1 MCSYLQIIYVGCILK
16 NAKIILNII
25 IYSFVITSVLL
36 FANTGYVNK
45 YIVALMQ
52 CIIVA
57 LIAITMVFKIAKL
70 QVKDYLSP
78 GIFLMLFI
86 SAYYIF
92 NILNYL
98 IAISL
103 YGDEPNEIAMVGW
116 INIIS
121 LLSIICGYLVVRK
134 KDNYWGNYTWKGN
147 INNTKSYFMI
157 AFLLIVSLTASS
169 RLYLGYKYLHV
180 GSIQKMR
187 TIYSTES
194 SGLIWLG
201 IKQLYHVAGISLLL
215 LFKFN
220 KKQTAFG
227 KKLLL
232 LLLILFSLFLFSLY
246 GGRWLP
252 FSLLL
257 FLILL
262 RNKFKAKINVNALI
276 IGSLSLIILSSGYAA
291 YRYNSL
297 FNRKIETRDLIDSYF
312 RQSSGENAELAR
324 TLTYFSR
331 GELQKVL
338 NADFMNHGI
347 PTPIFNLLFDRSK
360 EEFFYYPSF
369 GAYLTSTQN
378 RATAGGLRISV
389 FGELFLAYGYVGLV
403 IGGLIIGIILKYL
416 DRFYLSNNPVKWY
429 ISVFA
434 TIQLIY
440 IYLIGLPQV
449 FAAIQLTVLA
459 CFFIQLII
467 NKKPS

>member
-1 MCSYLQIIYVGCILK
+1 LK

-36 FANTGYVNK
+36 FANTGYINK

-57 LIAITMVFKIAKL
+57 LIAITMVLKIAKL

-78 GIFLMLFI
+78 GIFFMLFI

-134 KDNYWGNYTWKGN
+134 KDNYWSKYIWNGN
-147 INNTKSYFMI
+147 IDNTISYFII
-157 AFLLIVSLTASS
+157 AFLLIVSLVASNK
-169 RLYLGYKYLHV
+169 LYLGYNLLFDSV
-180 GSIQKMR
+180 SIQNMR
-187 TIYSTES
+187 IAYSAES

-220 KKQTAFG
+220 KKRTAFV
-227 KKLLL
+227 KKILL
-232 LLLILFSLFLFSLY
+232 LLLILSSLFFFSLY

-257 FLILL
+257 FLVLL

-297 FNRKIETRDLIDSYF
+297 FNRKMETRDLIDSYF

-331 GELQKVL
+331 GEMQKVL
-338 NADFMNHGI
+338 NADLMAHGI

-369 GAYLTSTQN
+369 GSYLARTQN
-378 RATAGGLRISV
+378 RVTAGGLRISL
-389 FGELFLAYGYVGLV
+389 FGELFLAYGYVGLM
-403 IGGLIIGIILKYL
+403 IGGLFIGIILKYL

-429 ISVFA
+429 ISIFA
-434 TIQLIY
+434 IIQLIY

-449 FAAIQLTVLA
+449 LAAIQLTVLA
-459 CFFIQLII
+459 CFFILLII